1 MVDNEYLGTLRVPA
15 EAAGRKIDFR
25 LNEEC
30 LLQVIVEEPTGPRR
44 IELATRDTPELLK
57 KELARVAEEKAQKAE
72 QAAGTPSSHQEG
84 SGLFSSIK
92 SIFRRG

>member
-1 MVDNEYLGTLRVPA
+1 MRSISFPA
-15 EAAGRKIDFR
+15 ESAGRKIDFR

-30 LLQVIVEEPTGPRR
+30 LLQVIVEEPGGPRR
-44 IELATRDTPELLK
+44 SELATRDTPELLK
-57 KELARVAEEKAQKAE
+57 KELARVAEERAQKAE
-72 QAAGTPSSHQEG
+72 QAASTPSSHQEG